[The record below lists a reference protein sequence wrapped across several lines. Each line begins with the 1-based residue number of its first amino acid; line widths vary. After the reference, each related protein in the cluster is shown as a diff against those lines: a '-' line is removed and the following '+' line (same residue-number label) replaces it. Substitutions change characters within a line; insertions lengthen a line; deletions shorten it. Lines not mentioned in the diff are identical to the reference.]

1 MDNIRTV
8 SETKR
13 EFYNFFTKP
22 ISSIYRR
29 FIEELLVE
37 MHLLSVNADYQY
49 NPIYALGVVTLFKK
63 FMYGYQPDDHQDL
76 IFDALCKST
85 GGDTKR
91 YLEES
96 DTILHE
102 AEMLSVSDFKGNIV
116 RLSQEE
122 INEKLLW
129 KSYYSIA
136 ENSKF
141 KYSRLL
147 AIGLYSLLEKISSD
161 LVESKEEYNKAINQI
176 ANDLKLSSEKIQK
189 DLEVY
194 CGNLEKMQ
202 QLLTAIEDSL
212 EFDRK
217 KRISQKEENVLETS
231 DDELK
236 KE

>member
-49 NPIYALGVVTLFKK
+49 SPIYALGVVTLFEK
-63 FMYGYQPDDHQDL
+63 FMYRYQPDDHQDL
-76 IFDALCKST
+76 IFNALCKST
-85 GGDTKR
+85 GGDTKQYR
-91 YLEES
+91 QES
-96 DTILHE
+96 NTILNE
-102 AEMLSVSDFKGNIV
+102 AETLSISNFKEDFTK
-116 RLSQEE
+116 SAQEKV
-122 INEKLLW
+122 NDKLLW

-136 ENSKF
+136 QNPKF

-161 LVESKEEYNKAINQI
+161 LVESKEEYNKAIEQI
-176 ANDLKLSSEKIQK
+176 ANDLGLSSERIQK
-189 DLEVY
+189 DIELY
-194 CGNLEKMQ
+194 CSNLEKMQ
-202 QLLTAIEDSL
+202 QLLIAIEDSL
-212 EFDRK
+212 EFGRK
-217 KRISQKEENVLETS
+217 KRISQQEEDTLKTNDNELKEE
-231 DDELK
+231 
-236 KE
+236 